1 MAIDTR
7 DRRAA
12 AIMAGIPFIV
22 IAPLADG
29 TIDAADRQHIAHVYP
44 GIAAAGPVAP
54 AVGETMYGMMRIIR
68 MVRTILLPYDSMYI
82 E

>member
-12 AIMAGIPFIV
+12 AFATGLPFIV
-22 IAPLADG
+22 ITPLADG
-29 TIDAADRQHIAHVYP
+29 SIGAEDRVIIAREYP
-44 GIAAAGPVAP
+44 GIARGAPVG
-54 AVGETMYGMMRIIR
+54 GEVMYGMMRIIR

>member
-1 MAIDTR
+1 MPIDSR
-7 DRRAA
+7 QKRAA

-22 IAPLADG
+22 ITPLADG
-29 TIDAADRQHIAHVYP
+29 TIDADDRAHIAHVYP
-44 GIAAAGPVAP
+44 IAGIGAP
-54 AVGETMYGMMRIIR
+54 AIGETMYGMMRIIR

>member
-7 DRRAA
+7 DKRAS
-12 AIMAGIPFIV
+12 AISAGIPFIV

-29 TIDAADRQHIAHVYP
+29 TIDAGDRQMVADVYS
-44 GIAAAGPVAP
+44 GIAADAPVISLA
-54 AVGETMYGMMRIIR
+54 ETIHGMIRTIR
-68 MVRTILLPYDSMYI
+68 MVRTKLTPYGSMYI

>member
-1 MAIDTR
+1 MAIDSR
-7 DRRAA
+7 NKRAA

-44 GIAAAGPVAP
+44 GISAGLPVAG
-54 AVGETMYGMMRIIR
+54 GEVMFGMMRTIR
-68 MVRTILLPYDSMYI
+68 TVREILLPYGHMYI